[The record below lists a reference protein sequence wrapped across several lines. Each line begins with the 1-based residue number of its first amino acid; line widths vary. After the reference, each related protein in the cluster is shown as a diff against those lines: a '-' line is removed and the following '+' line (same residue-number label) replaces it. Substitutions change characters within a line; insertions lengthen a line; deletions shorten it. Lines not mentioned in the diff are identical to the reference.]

1 MELCRPSDVWLE
13 RLEAAY
19 QGKLAVYAPLL
30 TALSSYTES
39 GWTIQILP
47 WVVGARGLI
56 QTSNMSNALDF
67 LEVSHGKW
75 QSVIDSTVQAS
86 IAALAFM
93 NNMWFAACTTGPSP
107 TSLSS
112 KVDCRSLDLLGN
124 KPGAEPALP
133 CTYERPLN

>member
-1 MELCRPSDVWLE
+1 MELCRPSDTWLE

-30 TALSSYTES
+30 TALSSYTEG

-56 QTSNMSNALDF
+56 QTSHMCTA
-67 LEVSHGKW
+67 LEVLEVPYGKR
-75 QSVIDSTVQAS
+75 QPVIDSTVQAS
-86 IAALAFM
+86 IVALAFM
-93 NNMWFAACTTGPSP
+93 NNTRFAGRTTGPIP

-112 KVDCRSLDLLGN
+112 KVDFRELDILGKRKRRSQDGHGN
-124 KPGAEPALP
+124 L
-133 CTYERPLN
+133 